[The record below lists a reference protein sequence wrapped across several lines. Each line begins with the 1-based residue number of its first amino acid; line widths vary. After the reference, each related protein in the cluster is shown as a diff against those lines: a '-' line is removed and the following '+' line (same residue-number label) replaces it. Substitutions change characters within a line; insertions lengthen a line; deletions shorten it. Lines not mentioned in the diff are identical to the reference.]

1 MNNALSRIMQ
11 KQDNIL
17 YKKVG
22 KKYVQ
27 QNDPWAYEGLG
38 PGWWLVQ
45 VKAGGGTSMRS
56 LVYPRRAEIV
66 AAAKEKVDQ
75 LMKII
80 REAGEAGPSKK
91 EISPEALVDWK
102 IFIAKHG
109 EEFNIINYPSYHS
122 VATKIVE
129 EIMKE
134 QKPGDENYF

>member
-1 MNNALSRIMQ
+1 MNALSRILQ
-11 KQDNIL
+11 KADNIL
-17 YKKVG
+17 YKKIG

-66 AAAKEKVDQ
+66 AAAKEKADQ

-80 REAGEAGPSKK
+80 REAGEATPSRPL
-91 EISPEALVDWK
+91 SPEALADWK
-102 IFIAKHG
+102 AFIAKHG
-109 EEFNIINYPSYHS
+109 EEFNMISHPSFHDA
-122 VATKIVE
+122 ATKIVE
-129 EIMKE
+129 EIMSDK
-134 QKPGDENYF
+134 KPADEKYF

>member
-1 MNNALSRIMQ
+1 MNNALSRILQ
-11 KQDNIL
+11 KADNIL

-66 AAAKEKVDQ
+66 AAAKEKADQ

-91 EISPEALVDWK
+91 EISPEALADWK

-109 EEFNIINYPSYHS
+109 EEFNMISYPSYHGF
-122 VATKIVE
+122 AAKIVE
-129 EIMKE
+129 EIMKD
-134 QKPGDENYF
+134 QKPGDEKYF

>member
-1 MNNALSRIMQ
+1 MNNALSRILQ
-11 KQDNIL
+11 KADNIL

-56 LVYPRRAEIV
+56 LVYPRRAEFV

-75 LMKII
+75 LTKII
-80 REAGEAGPSKK
+80 RETCEAEPSKK

-109 EEFNIINYPSYHS
+109 EEFNMISYPSYHDA
-122 VATKIVE
+122 ATKIIE
-129 EIMKE
+129 EIMND
-134 QKPGDENYF
+134 QKSEDEKYF